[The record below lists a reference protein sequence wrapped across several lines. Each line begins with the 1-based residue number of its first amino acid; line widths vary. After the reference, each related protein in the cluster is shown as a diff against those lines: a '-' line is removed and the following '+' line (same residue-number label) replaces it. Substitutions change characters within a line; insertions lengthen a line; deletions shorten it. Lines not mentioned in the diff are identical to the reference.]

1 MNRWKEKVALV
12 TGADNVIGIEIVKVL
27 AKNGMKVIASAE
39 IRNEVEELA
48 ANIKREYKIEIYPIA
63 CDLRKEEDILNM
75 IKWAD
80 EKLNGIDVLINNA
93 SVSCKE
99 SIIGNCHLFFLFH
112 YFLFS
117 VWIVLLYNILKL
129 FLIHAMMQNLL

>member
-48 ANIKREYKIEIYPIA
+48 ANIKREYKI
-63 CDLRKEEDILNM
+63 DM

-129 FLIHAMMQNLL
+129 FLIHTMMQNLL